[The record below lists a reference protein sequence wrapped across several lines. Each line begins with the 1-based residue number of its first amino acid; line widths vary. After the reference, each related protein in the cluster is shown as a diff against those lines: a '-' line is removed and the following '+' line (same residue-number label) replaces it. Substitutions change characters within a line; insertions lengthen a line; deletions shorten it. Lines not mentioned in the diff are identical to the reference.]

1 MTKDQSTT
9 ECFLQRV
16 GSIATT
22 EHLAVSATCSPLQQE
37 HGGPLGLPNAQ
48 TFAIQAQSLKS
59 ISAGVLMLL
68 CSEPT
73 RHGLLPNTS
82 GNEVL
87 QPGLVAEGN

>member
-1 MTKDQSTT
+1 M
-9 ECFLQRV
+9 L
-16 GSIATT
+16 
-22 EHLAVSATCSPLQQE
+22 PPQQE
-37 HGGPLGLPNAQ
+37 LGGPLGLSNAQ

-87 QPGLVAEGN
+87 QPGLEAEGNRGTVRPVVHQRWPTWER